1 MLTICIIITL
11 CKLLSLRE
19 GSMENSVF
27 IIISTLLGGLAVFI
41 FGMNLMSEG
50 LQKAAGDKMR
60 KILAMLTKNPVMG
73 VIAGALVTAVL
84 QSSSATTVMVI
95 GFVSAGLM
103 KLPQAISV
111 ILGANIGT
119 TITAQLIAFD
129 IGSYAWIFGFMGFVF
144 MFFLKKK
151 EKIRDIGQIAFGF
164 GILFVGINTMSAVMK
179 PLAHAQAFAD
189 LMVKVSD
196 IPVLGVVL
204 GMIMTVVVQSS
215 SATIAVLQN
224 LASTPMADGV
234 TSLIGLKGAIP
245 IMFGDNIGTTITA
258 LLASIGASVNAK
270 RTALAHTIFNIFG
283 TLIFI
288 WFIPQIVGL
297 IRWISPK
304 GAEIS
309 VISRQIAN
317 SHLLFNL
324 TNTII
329 FIPLIFVLVK
339 VVIKL
344 IPGEDKEKISG
355 ETKFIDDK
363 VIDKPVFAMHLA
375 VKELVEAGG
384 IAKNMIR
391 KAKDAFVKGNLE
403 KVDEIIEEDK
413 VVNELREKIVR
424 YLSKILSSESITED
438 QKQTVSTLY
447 HVASDVEHI
456 GDYGKNLAEFAR
468 EKVKNK
474 YVLSEEALKE
484 VEEYFDFAD
493 NMLSE
498 TFNCLNTGNKELAQ
512 KVFEKE
518 KQIDEKE
525 LVLRKKHMKRL
536 ETGLCSPVA
545 TVLYIDVIHNL
556 ERTGDSCNNIAE
568 AVLKGYDFKY
578 KIRTAKKKNI
588 SE

>member
-1 MLTICIIITL
+1 
-11 CKLLSLRE
+11 
-19 GSMENSVF
+19 MENSVF

-129 IGSYAWIFGFMGFVF
+129 IGIYAWIFVFMGFLF

-204 GMIMTVVVQSS
+204 GMVMTVVVQSS

-288 WFIPQIVGL
+288 WFIPQIVEL

-375 VKELVEAGG
+375 VKELVEVGG

-474 YVLSEEALKE
+474 YVLSGEALEE

-498 TFNCLNTGNKELAQ
+498 TLNCLNTGNKELAQ

-525 LVLRKKHMKRL
+525 LILRKKHMKRL
-536 ETGLCSPVA
+536 ETGLCSHVA